1 MISLRSNLRQ
11 SSLDDDEIA
20 SDRGST
26 ASSISAENLADSA
39 AHRGRD
45 NSIVSVVMP
54 MLSTQRVISEP
65 TVFSSGSAVGSLAQA
80 QPWEQTYL
88 VSASKK
94 PQDSV
99 ALYQHRLRVD
109 HSSVRKL
116 HEVIATVEALKQQR
130 ATATTDDD

>member
-11 SSLDDDEIA
+11 SSLDDEEIVP
-20 SDRGST
+20 DRGST
-26 ASSISAENLADSA
+26 ASAITVENRASSAGNRD
-39 AHRGRD
+39 RD
-45 NSIVSVVMP
+45 NSIVSVVMQT
-54 MLSTQRVISEP
+54 LSTQRVISDP
-65 TVFSSGSAVGSLAQA
+65 TVFSSASVAGSLAQA

-130 ATATTDDD
+130 ATTTSDDD

>member
-1 MISLRSNLRQ
+1 MISLEANLRQ
-11 SSLDDDEIA
+11 SSLDDDE
-20 SDRGST
+20 SVEDRDSST
-26 ASSISAENLADSA
+26 
-39 AHRGRD
+39 
-45 NSIVSVVMP
+45 
-54 MLSTQRVISEP
+54 LSTQRVISSP
-65 TVFSSGSAVGSLAQA
+65 TVFSPGSAVRALAQVP
-80 QPWEQTYL
+80 PWEQTYF

-130 ATATTDDD
+130 ATTTSDDD

>member
-1 MISLRSNLRQ
+1 MISLGSKLRQ
-11 SSLDDDEIA
+11 ASLDDDEIVP
-20 SDRGST
+20 DRGPS
-26 ASSISAENLADSA
+26 ASAITVENLADSDGN
-39 AHRGRD
+39 RGRD
-45 NSIVSVVMP
+45 NSIVSVVVP
-54 MLSTQRVISEP
+54 TLSTRRVISDP
-65 TVFSSGSAVGSLAQA
+65 TVFSPASAVRALAQA

-130 ATATTDDD
+130 ATTTSDDD

>member
-11 SSLDDDEIA
+11 SSLRDEEIVP
-20 SDRGST
+20 DRGST
-26 ASSISAENLADSA
+26 ASAITAENRADSA
-39 AHRGRD
+39 GNRDRD

-54 MLSTQRVISEP
+54 TLSTRRVISDP
-65 TVFSSGSAVGSLAQA
+65 TVFSSASVVGSLAQA
-80 QPWEQTYL
+80 RPWEQTYL

-130 ATATTDDD
+130 ATTTSDDD

>member
-1 MISLRSNLRQ
+1 MISLGANLRQ
-11 SSLDDDEIA
+11 SSLDDDEIVP
-20 SDRGST
+20 DRGSP
-26 ASSISAENLADSA
+26 ASTITVENLAESDDN
-39 AHRGRD
+39 RGRD
-45 NSIVSVVMP
+45 NSTVSVVMP
-54 MLSTQRVISEP
+54 TLSTRRVISDP
-65 TVFSSGSAVGSLAQA
+65 TVFSPASAARALAQA

-130 ATATTDDD
+130 ATTTSDDD